1 MFSITVSLMQ
11 IAMNDLIQGQGKLK
25 RDLNLTLCNM
35 RLKKKNG

>member
-25 RDLNLTLCNM
+25 KGFKLNII
-35 RLKKKNG
+35 